1 MAKNIRILPNQ
12 LFTSE
17 RGDNVS
23 LSIVLTESPT
33 SGRFVGL
40 NFSSSDESEAVLGN
54 ASLVFTANNWN
65 IPQEVSVTGQ
75 DDALDDGSI
84 AYLINGTV
92 DPASTDVDYR
102 QMTINP
108 ITLSNEEDV
117 TLSLLTNET
126 PRIPV
131 GTPLDRALKIY
142 GDAIIDSNTLDP
154 NTGLYEVL
162 GSRFQNDV
170 LQGLHG
176 NDTLFGGNLQ
186 DDISGDL
193 GDDALYGENDEDFLY
208 GDAGN
213 DTLWGGMGADNLFGG
228 EGDDVLDG
236 GVGDLAVDVLSGGAG
251 NDTYYLSYGE
261 VDTIRDNGLVT
272 DTDTVIMPYNLSSY
286 TLARTIENGT
296 ISAGTEPSNLA
307 GNAADNTLIG
317 NNGNN
322 RLNGSSGDDS
332 VWAGHGNDVIL
343 VGSGAD
349 VVDAG
354 VGNDKVL
361 AGSDALGDSL
371 SGGAGNDTLVASA
384 GNDTLLGGTGVDV
397 LTGGKGADTFVLDTL
412 QARVDSITDFKPLED
427 SIELSASVFEAL
439 ASNGPLTASHFVV
452 GDAVQN
458 LTDYIIYN
466 PKTGVIAYDSDSN
479 DELAP
484 IPVIVVSVNTAISS
498 ADFIFS

>member
-1 MAKNIRILPNQ
+1 MAKNIRILPNY
-12 LFTSE
+12 FSTSE
-17 RGDNVS
+17 SGDAVM
-23 LSIVLTESPT
+23 LTIALTESPT
-33 SGRFVGL
+33 PGRFVGL
-40 NFSSSDESEAVLGN
+40 NFSSSDESEALLGN
-54 ASLVFTANNWN
+54 ASLLFTADNWST
-65 IPQEVSVTGQ
+65 PQEISVTGV

-108 ITLSNEEDV
+108 ISLTNEEDV
-117 TLSLLTNET
+117 TLSLLTHET

-142 GDAIIDSNTLDP
+142 GDSIIDTTSIDA
-154 NTGLYEVL
+154 NTGLYEVI

-170 LQGLHG
+170 LQGLQG

-186 DDISGDL
+186 DDISGDV
-193 GDDALYGENDEDFLY
+193 GADALYGENDEDFLY

-236 GVGDLAVDVLSGGAG
+236 GVGDLAIDLLSGGAG
-251 NDTYYLSYGE
+251 NDTYYLSYG
-261 VDTIRDNGLVT
+261 VTDTIRDNGLAS
-272 DTDTVIMPYNLSSY
+272 DIDTVIMPYNLSSY

-296 ISAGTEPSNLA
+296 ISPGTEPSNLA

-322 RLNGSSGDDS
+322 RLNGGSGDDS
-332 VWAGHGNDVIL
+332 LLAGNGNDVIL
-343 VGSGAD
+343 VGTGAD

-361 AGSDALGDSL
+361 AGNDAQGDSL
-371 SGGAGNDTLVASA
+371 AGGAGNDTLAASA

-397 LTGGKGADTFVLDTL
+397 LTGGKGVDEFVVDTL
-412 QARVDSITDFKPLED
+412 QARADVITDFKPLD
-427 SIELSASVFEAL
+427 DTIILSASVFEAL
-439 ASNGPLTASHFVV
+439 ASNGPLTASHFIV
-452 GDAVQN
+452 GESATD

-466 PKTGVIAYDSDSN
+466 PKTGLIAYDSESN
-479 DELAP
+479 DGVAP
-484 IPVIVVSVNTAISS
+484 IPVILVSVNTALSS
-498 ADFIFS
+498 TDFIIS